1 MQRFF
6 RLLAAASLTQV
17 TFWTSYAFLPSE
29 LSGSMSYWGIVGS
42 GSFVLIARHF
52 AMVCCGCSPLR
63 IFPRPII
70 SFDTFLQHYVWE
82 MDQISPVA
90 FRIATH
96 TFWGN
101 KGPDRIVQIGTS
113 QCQHTSRYSLCSL
126 WLFYYSFLSCN
137 GDYAY
142 LDSLSFSH
150 FYAIS
155 SVTSPRR
162 SRVTPSIT
170 FLTSRKENSE
180 VRMRKSRSSACFKD

>member
-52 AMVCCGCSPLR
+52 AM
-63 IFPRPII
+63 
-70 SFDTFLQHYVWE
+70 HYVWE

-113 QCQHTSRYSLCSL
+113 QCQHTSRYIAAKIKGDS
-126 WLFYYSFLSCN
+126 FYYLLDIKEGKFGSENAKEQIIRMFQGLRTDAQGQHLVRGVDGDN
-137 GDYAY
+137 GDSAEQS
-142 LDSLSFSH
+142 DT
-150 FYAIS
+150 A
-155 SVTSPRR
+155 RR
-162 SRVTPSIT
+162 KGGGR
-170 FLTSRKENSE
+170 RWKGGW
-180 VRMRKSRSSACFKD
+180 KGKA